1 MESNIIERTKQIVT
15 PEMIDKVAA
24 STGESPENTRK
35 AIHGALPTIL
45 AGLAHRAST
54 PENASSLTGTLQ
66 EGDTA
71 QKVAGE
77 SEKPE
82 VMQEGQKVVCKIF
95 GDRSG
100 SVTEALA
107 SHSGVK
113 SSSASHILALAAPLI
128 ARAVGPD
135 VLFGGAGGWVQALSS
150 RKQAILEHPDAPHGL
165 AEALGGE
172 RAPRVEGASTSVEP
186 PRAPADRGT
195 EEPSRRETPRQ
206 DPQRI
211 EPRVEPRGEPRVEP
225 KVERVERVV
234 GVRTN
239 EVRKHELES
248 HPFEERE
255 VRKPRRAHWGA
266 VLAVGIAGLAAW
278 GIFTSMRGHAPDLGV
293 MEQQPNTPA
302 SAQPPAQPN
311 PPAAHE
317 ETGIHLPNGKTL
329 DVAPN
334 SPEAN
339 FAHALADSSVSV
351 PHRFRF
357 DDLKFGSGSSAVPPD
372 ARKTIE
378 HLGAT
383 LQAYPSSRV
392 RVDGYTDDVGQEA
405 TNKSLSHAR
414 AEAIKQAIVSHG
426 VAADRIDT
434 TGSGPRP
441 HVASNDSDQGR
452 MQNRRS
458 EIVLLTR

>member
-1 MESNIIERTKQIVT
+1 MESNIIERTKEIVT
-15 PEMIDKVAA
+15 PEMVDKVAA

-45 AGLAHRAST
+45 AGLANRAST
-54 PENASSLTGTLQ
+54 PENASSLTGALQ
-66 EGDTA
+66 EGDPA
-71 QKVAGE
+71 EKVTGQG
-77 SEKPE
+77 EKPE
-82 VMQEGQKVVCKIF
+82 LMQEGQRVVCKIF

-107 SHSGVK
+107 SHSGIK
-113 SSSASHILALAAPLI
+113 ASSASHILALATPLI

-135 VLFGGAGGWVQALSS
+135 VLFGGNGGWVQALSS
-150 RKQAILEHPDAPHGL
+150 RKQAILEHPDAPRGL

-172 RAPRVEGASTSVEP
+172 RAPRVEGASMNVEP
-186 PRAPADRGT
+186 PRAPADRGR
-195 EEPSRRETPRQ
+195 EEPLQREIPR
-206 DPQRI
+206 
-211 EPRVEPRGEPRVEP
+211 EAALVEPRAEP

-239 EVRKHELES
+239 EIRKHELEGQ
-248 HPFEERE
+248 PIEGRE
-255 VRKPRRAHWGA
+255 VRRPRRAHWGA
-266 VLAVGIAGLAAW
+266 ILAVGIAGLAAW

-293 MEQQPNTPA
+293 MEQQPTTPA
-302 SAQPPAQPN
+302 SAQPPTQPN

-334 SPEAN
+334 SAEAN
-339 FAHALADSSVSV
+339 FAHALADNSVSV

-357 DDLKFGSGSSAVPPD
+357 DNLKFGSDSSTLSPEAH
-372 ARKTIE
+372 KTIE
-378 HLGAT
+378 HVGTT

-392 RVDGYTDDVGQEA
+392 RIDGYTDDVGHDA
-405 TNKSLSHAR
+405 PNKSLSHAR
-414 AEAIKQAIVSHG
+414 AEAIKQALVSHG

-434 TGSGPRP
+434 TGSGPQP

-458 EIVLLTR
+458 EIVLLNR